1 MRIQYAIPCRYAE
14 GVGNVNNILG
24 GGIDTTIVQAL
35 PVPVG
40 LMIALRVVGAV
51 DEMVGEMLKF
61 HCHVAAPDGTEAGF
75 ALDHEIGPV
84 EAQAARQDWPIGLV
98 LSFGLQWH
106 AETEGTYMIHLQVN
120 DQYDALPM
128 HVVVAS

>member
-1 MRIQYAIPCRYAE
+1 LRIQYAIPCRYAE
-14 GVGNVNNILG
+14 GVGDINNILG
-24 GGIDTTIVQAL
+24 GGIDTTMVQGL

-40 LMIALRVVGAV
+40 LMVALRVVGAV
-51 DEMVGEMLKF
+51 DEMVGETLDF
-61 HCHVAAPDGTEAGF
+61 HCHVAAPDGTDAGF
-75 ALDHEIGPV
+75 ALDHELGPI
-84 EAQAARQDWPIGLV
+84 EAPAARQDWPVGLV
-98 LSFGLQWH
+98 LSFGIQWQ